1 MRVKCAVIFAAMV
14 TALSAQEPAGEWEV
28 APTVGY
34 VRLSKKPIGSVNQT
48 SPQDDD
54 TKLTARQP
62 SYGATFTWNSKGY
75 YGIEAGVWRS
85 RARIDSKIDPGDGKP
100 VLESGTVTQNQI
112 FVNGVS
118 YFMPRGERF
127 RPYVTAGAVV
137 QFWNTPALA
146 NWGIGGSKNLGF
158 NYGGWVK
165 IRLLKP
171 VLFRL
176 DVRDIWAGA
185 PYGLQYANSSDTSV
199 RSPGLYRQLQG
210 TVGIGFVF

>member
-1 MRVKCAVIFAAMV
+1 MWVKCAVVCAAIV
-14 TALSAQEPAGEWEV
+14 TALSAQEFGQWEI

-34 VRLSKKPIGSVNQT
+34 LRLSKKPIGSVNQT
-48 SPQDDD
+48 APKDDD
-54 TKLTARQP
+54 TKLAGRQP
-62 SYGATFTWNSKGY
+62 SYGVTFTLNTKGY

-85 RARIDSKIDPGDGKP
+85 RSRIDSNIDPGTGTS
-100 VLESGTVTQNQI
+100 VLESGTVTENQI

-137 QFWNTPALA
+137 QFWTAPGIA
-146 NWGIGGSKNLGF
+146 NWSVGNSKNIGF
-158 NYGGWVK
+158 NYGGGIK
-165 IRLLKP
+165 MRLLKP

-185 PYGLQYANSSDTSV
+185 PYSLQYATSADTSI